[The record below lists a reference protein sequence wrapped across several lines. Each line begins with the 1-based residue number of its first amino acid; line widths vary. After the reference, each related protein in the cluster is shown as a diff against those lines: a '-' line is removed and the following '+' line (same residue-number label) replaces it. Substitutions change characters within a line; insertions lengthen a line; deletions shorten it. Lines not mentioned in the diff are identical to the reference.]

1 MKNNKPSEFD
11 AVLGKQVQTP
21 MYGVVLGGIEGVK
34 TRLESADIEVI
45 IIALK
50 DAVNYGEAGLNLVI
64 QALSDKKWK
73 VRQAAYVLLEPR
85 PEAFIQH
92 KLQEYT
98 QKSNRFDAFVAMGR
112 EGKALDVDTLM
123 ESLENDQNSAT
134 YKLVDYTLGLVS
146 SDEGKER
153 IRYYLFNGTQMQRNY
168 AALYFKRCSSGVVT
182 RTQAKDILAE
192 AVKQG
197 CIDRIQA
204 FSK

>member
-1 MKNNKPSEFD
+1 MTNNKPREFD
-11 AVLGKQVQTP
+11 AVLGKQLQTP
-21 MYGVVLGGIEGVK
+21 IYGLVLGGIEGVK
-34 TRLESADIEVI
+34 RRLESADIPEK

-50 DAVNYGEAGLNLVI
+50 DALNYGEAGLNLII

-73 VRQAAYVLLEPR
+73 VRQAAYLLLEPR
-85 PEAFIQH
+85 KEVFVKN

-98 QKSNRFDAFVAMGR
+98 ENNNRFDAFVAMGR
-112 EGKALDVDTLM
+112 KGKASDVDTLI

-134 YKLVDYTLGLVS
+134 YKLVDYTLGLVNT
-146 SDEGKER
+146 DEGKER
-153 IRYYLFNGTQMQRNY
+153 IRYYLFNGTQIQRNY
-168 AALYFKRCSSGVVT
+168 AALYFKRT
-182 RTQAKDILAE
+182 KAKDILIE